1 MQNPNNSNNQNQDE
15 NQTQLQEEKQGQET
29 TKKVVESPEDTSQE
43 TNPKQE
49 NEAFKRVREAEK
61 RQAKKV
67 KELEKKLAELE
78 NNKPD
83 KTVEDE
89 LKELKV
95 KLENEKLERIKQSAI
110 NQALENGLN
119 PAKKAIFEKYH
130 LNHLVEAEDITE
142 ALADFKQELP
152 ELFTQGKNLAT
163 ASFPSGSNNRSQISK
178 AKALEILSSG
188 DNSLYIKYQK
198 EIKEALKK

>member
-15 NQTQLQEEKQGQET
+15 LQQGQEVQNQQEVKGQENT
-29 TKKVVESPEDTSQE
+29 QEVVESPGDTNSE
-43 TNPKQE
+43 PE
-49 NEAFKRVREAEK
+49 NEAIRKVRQAEK

-89 LKELKV
+89 LKELKTQ
-95 KLENEKLERIKQSAI
+95 LENEKLERVKQSAI

-119 PAKKAIFEKYH
+119 PQKKAIFEKYH
-130 LNHLVEAEDITE
+130 LNHLVEKEDIKE
-142 ALADFKQELP
+142 ALANFKQELP
-152 ELFTQGKNLAT
+152 ELFTPGKNLAT
-163 ASFPSGSNNRSQISK
+163 ASFPSGNGGSKPKDIKDMSISEFK
-178 AKALEILSSG
+178 KY
-188 DNSLYIKYQK
+188 YIKNK
-198 EIKEALKK
+198 